1 MCYRNPPVLG
11 EPGAEHVA
19 SYMDAYTAFNLS
31 NIFGSRKP
39 FRENAAVVKRRSHI
53 PVAFDVFPPRP
64 A

>member
-1 MCYRNPPVLG
+1 MAGGRRVGLG
-11 EPGAEHVA
+11 CEVTLVRLFFRFN
-19 SYMDAYTAFNLS
+19 TALNLS

-39 FRENAAVVKRRSHI
+39 FRENAAVVKRCSHI